1 MPLRLRLERAAL
13 LVELQD
19 AEHPVVAQAVLP
31 RDLPDRVPLEA
42 VAEQKF
48 TQIDGHGWHRGTP
61 GGIMSLYGQSA

>member
-1 MPLRLRLERAAL
+1 MPLLLGLERAAL
-13 LVELQD
+13 LVEFQN
-19 AEHPVVAQAVLP
+19 AVYPVVAQVVLLC
-31 RDLPDRVPLEA
+31 DLPDRVALEA